1 MAELAA
7 KEFTLSDEV
16 KQFYFDIMAGDN
28 MDIGSVRLKPG
39 DAAQAQAFS
48 EYMDM
53 LCDENEALVEFL
65 NSEYTVFRNFM
76 DSDMPEEQSFE
87 YREMENR
94 FLRVSSWITGPNNY
108 NPIQSFEQILNRSSS
123 GPITGLTTEAM
134 DFYFDRMVENG
145 MDLNGLKLGGDND
158 GQRAA
163 FYNYVND
170 VCARTPAIA
179 SLMLDS
185 FVKLKTYEKSF
196 EGMGEID
203 EEAPRYERL
212 QKLADAATEELEAI
226 AEFEKVDL
234 QAFAPAGVSVAPKLG
249 KLDLAAYAVAAAP
262 ELPAEVEAELEAGL
276 AEALAEGLMASE
288 MSAEEIAELEARA
301 LAEDD
306 YELPEDDKI
315 TFDALIEAD
324 ELAAQEAAEAAA
336 DAKVSPIVLRASRVI
351 EVPEGGFQPVGPAI
365 EPAPY
370 REPKDYDGGETI
382 EGTLV
387 EEAEITA
394 APNRT
399 KFIWE
404 FSDEELAEGEKEE
417 NRDELIKKAIADWY
431 LCVGKQT
438 DLDQDSIDIAF
449 NNLMKKH
456 SYDAILQDLKDDV
469 RDRREK
475 TNRGIITEFDHAI
488 LDNHLSFEPET
499 IAREVEDLAK
509 GDAQRARKSKIMS
522 WAVPAAAGITTAL
535 VVKGGL
541 TALSGGA
548 SIAISG
554 IGGGLSAY
562 ASEYARLS
570 MKAKQIQKDNPK
582 LTGHTKER
590 LMQEAI
596 KADNVKIAK
605 DRLQKTNDK
614 IKALEAKMK
623 VDAELIRETL
633 DAATG
638 PSAKLNS
645 LAKQSNKD
653 QKQLKLLKDK
663 RLTQFA
669 NLKQT
674 QFDNATD
681 YSITEHMMK
690 RAIMGAVLGAGLGA
704 VMSIE
709 PVQTAL
715 SDAFNM
721 ASGFVA
727 GLLAPAAEDTLVN
740 TADAALG
747 TDFFDQ
753 LLANDG
759 GAGLLPPE
767 PAVDHSALLEVALA
781 GADNHTV
788 VAIAPEA
795 NAVIEQFSASGIALL
810 EMSDAAAALT
820 EHFDGDVP
828 DKFAP
833 YIANLTSD
841 NLAYRN
847 EALHSIAFLLNNAGD
862 TDMANAFMA
871 LNIMENGFN
880 SSDPAVV
887 RSIEGLAHYGTE
899 ASEALS
905 AAASSGVDFAELRAM
920 ADSAAAGD
928 ISLTVHDPQ
937 AAQTRTAPHF
947 QPS

>member
-7 KEFTLSDEV
+7 KDFTLSDEV

-48 EYMDM
+48 EYIDM
-53 LCDENEALVEFL
+53 LCDDNEALVDFL

-94 FLRVSSWITGPNNY
+94 FLSVSSWITGPNNY
-108 NPIQSFEQILNRSSS
+108 NPIQSFEQILNRSTS
-123 GPITGLTTEAM
+123 GPVTGLTTEAM

-145 MDLNGLKLGGDND
+145 MDLNGLKLQANND
-158 GQRAA
+158 GQRSA

-179 SLMLDS
+179 SLMLDA
-185 FVKLKTYEKSF
+185 FAKLKTYEKGF
-196 EGMGEID
+196 ERVGKID
-203 EEAPRYERL
+203 EEAPRYVQL
-212 QKLADAATEELEAI
+212 QELADAATEELEAI

-234 QAFAPAGVSVAPKLG
+234 QAFAPEGVSVAPKLP
-249 KLDLAAYAVAAAP
+249 KLDLAPFAVPAAE

-276 AEALAEGLMASE
+276 AEALAAGLAASE

-301 LAEDD
+301 LAAGDD
-306 YELPEDDKI
+306 YELPDDDKI

-351 EVPEGGFQPVGPAI
+351 EVPEGGFRAVGPAI
-365 EPAPY
+365 EPQPY
-370 REPKDYDGGETI
+370 REPEAYDGGETI
-382 EGTLV
+382 EGTLA
-387 EEAEITA
+387 EEEEISA
-394 APNRT
+394 APSRT

-404 FSDEELAEGEKEE
+404 FSDEELAEGGKEE

-449 NNLMKKH
+449 NSLMKQH
-456 SYDAILQDLKDDV
+456 SYEAILLDIKNDV
-469 RDRREK
+469 QGRRDNK
-475 TNRGIITEFDHAI
+475 AIISEFDHAMM
-488 LDNHLSFEPET
+488 DNHLSFEPEA
-499 IAREVEDLAK
+499 IAREVEGLAK

-541 TALSGGA
+541 TMLSGGA
-548 SIAISG
+548 SVAISG
-554 IGGGLSAY
+554 IGGGISAF

-570 MKAKQIQKDNPK
+570 MKANQIQKDNPK
-582 LTGHTKER
+582 LTGHPKER

-623 VDAELIRETL
+623 IDDELVRETL

-645 LAKQSNKD
+645 LAKQSDKD
-653 QKQLKLLKDK
+653 KKELDLLKNK

-669 NLKQT
+669 TLKQV
-674 QFDNATD
+674 QFDKAED
-681 YSITEHMMK
+681 YSITKHMMK
-690 RAIMGAVLGAGLGA
+690 RTMMGAVLGAGLGA

-709 PVQTAL
+709 PAQTAL

-721 ASGFVA
+721 ASGFIA

-753 LLANDG
+753 LLADG
-759 GAGLLPPE
+759 GAGLLPTE
-767 PAVDHSALLEVALA
+767 PAVDHSALVDAALA
-781 GADNHTV
+781 AADNQTV

-795 NAVIEQFSASGIALL
+795 NAVIELFSANGIALL
-810 EMSDAAAALT
+810 EMGDAAAALT
-820 EHFDGDVP
+820 EHFGGDVP

-833 YIANLTSD
+833 YVANLTSD

-880 SSDPAVV
+880 STDPAVV

-905 AAASSGVDFAELRAM
+905 AAAGSGVDFAELRAM

-928 ISLTVHDPQ
+928 ISLSVHDP
-937 AAQTRTAPHF
+937 ANQTRFTTRL
-947 QPS
+947 QM